1 MDDRDGRQLFG
12 MTPFGWRFSSAVAGT
27 LIVTMVAILAQLLF
41 GSALWTFVAGLLMAV
56 ESLNVVLSRSALLD
70 IHLEFW
76 VLAGFLL
83 LLLDRR

>member
-1 MDDRDGRQLFG
+1 
-12 MTPFGWRFSSAVAGT
+12 
-27 LIVTMVAILAQLLF
+27 MVAILAQLLF

-83 LLLDRR
+83 LLLDRRWIDRRTPPEPEPERTRR